1 MHFSLKKKIRC
12 SFENTYTLFHILLV
26 QRISSK
32 TDAIFRAK
40 ILLHWTPVLRNA
52 SYLKP
57 KSPSQSVS
65 QIPLW
70 KMVFLVVC
78 GEIMISGPSASRSL
92 PLVKSSPAGSFRY
105 ADRFLSLSLL
115 FLLQLLRD
123 GLQLALVRF
132 HVLFRCD
139 KTPGGVKVK
148 LGTL

>member
-12 SFENTYTLFHILLV
+12 SFENTYTLIHILLV

-57 KSPSQSVS
+57 KSQSQSVS

-78 GEIMISGPSASRSL
+78 GEIMISGPSASL
-92 PLVKSSPAGSFRY
+92 SP
-105 ADRFLSLSLL
+105 FLSLSHLRRDLSATPIAFFL
-115 FLLQLLRD
+115 FPFSSYYNSSEMASNLR
-123 GLQLALVRF
+123 L
-132 HVLFRCD
+132 
-139 KTPGGVKVK
+139 
-148 LGTL
+148 

>member
-1 MHFSLKKKIRC
+1 
-12 SFENTYTLFHILLV
+12 
-26 QRISSK
+26 
-32 TDAIFRAK
+32 
-40 ILLHWTPVLRNA
+40 
-52 SYLKP
+52 
-57 KSPSQSVS
+57 
-65 QIPLW
+65 
-70 KMVFLVVC
+70 MVFLVVC